1 MEQREVEMSS
11 RVKSLIIGGVA
22 GAALG
27 VAAAW
32 LFMRSVEEEA
42 LAMEEAGEGAVAPRS
57 IGVGSVVRLG
67 VSILGVL
74 RQILELG
81 REE

>member
-1 MEQREVEMSS
+1 MSS
-11 RVKSLIIGGVA
+11 RTRALIIGSVV

-32 LFMRSVEEEA
+32 LFIRSVEEEEEEA
-42 LAMEEAGEGAVAPRS
+42 LAMEGAVEGAVAPRT
-57 IGVGSVVRLG
+57 IGVGQVVRLG

-74 RQILELG
+74 RQIVDLG

>member
-1 MEQREVEMSS
+1 MGS
-11 RVKSLIIGGVA
+11 RMRALIIGGVA

-32 LFMRSVEEEA
+32 LFMRSVEEGEEA
-42 LAMEEAGEGAVAPRS
+42 LAVEGAGEGAVAPRS
-57 IGVGSVVRLG
+57 IGAGQVMRLG

-74 RQILELG
+74 RQIIDLG

>member
-1 MEQREVEMSS
+1 MDS
-11 RVKSLIIGGVA
+11 RTRALIIGGLA

-32 LFMRSVEEEA
+32 LFIRSVEEEEA
-42 LAMEEAGEGAVAPRS
+42 LAIEVEGEGEEAVAPRA
-57 IGVGSVVRLG
+57 IGVGQVVRLG

-74 RQILELG
+74 RQIVDLG

>member
-1 MEQREVEMSS
+1 MSS
-11 RVKSLIIGGVA
+11 RTRALIIGSVA

-42 LAMEEAGEGAVAPRS
+42 LAIEGAAEETVAPRR
-57 IGVGSVVRLG
+57 IGVGPVVRLG
-67 VSILGVL
+67 ISILGVL
-74 RQILELG
+74 RQIVDLG
-81 REE
+81 REG

>member
-1 MEQREVEMSS
+1 MGS
-11 RVKSLIIGGVA
+11 RTKALIIGAAA

-32 LFMRSVEEEA
+32 LFVRSVEEEEA
-42 LAMEEAGEGAVAPRS
+42 LAIEVGGEEAVAPRT
-57 IGVGSVVRLG
+57 IGVGQVVRLG
-67 VSILGVL
+67 VSILAVL
-74 RQILELG
+74 RQIVDLG